1 MCIYSIFK
9 YKGFTADD
17 FKSAMVVINKHQIN
31 ILKHTWLTR
40 LLSDII
46 SVILAGVSNWRKI
59 FIWIINTF
67 EERILFRFTGLTYRL
82 IITILIVIAL
92 LGVGFFVYHKIL

>member
-17 FKSAMVVINKHQIN
+17 FKTAMIVINKHQIN

-40 LLSDII
+40 LVSDII
-46 SVILAGVSNWRKI
+46 SIVLAGITNWRKI
-59 FIWIINTF
+59 FIWILNTF
-67 EERILFRFTGLTYRL
+67 EERILFRFTGLTYRR
-82 IITILIVIAL
+82 IIIILVVIAI
-92 LGVGFFVYHKIL
+92 LGVAIFVYHKIL